1 VIHTPSERAETIDQI
16 KKEHAVMEGM
26 RQGTIP
32 VFKTPDSSCS
42 WQCPFFTMCELHQAR
57 GDVEEFKRTVYA
69 KRDPHAAYRPEL
81 DRKVA

>member
-1 VIHTPSERAETIDQI
+1 
-16 KKEHAVMEGM
+16 
-26 RQGTIP
+26 
-32 VFKTPDSSCS
+32 
-42 WQCPFFTMCELHQAR
+42 MCELHQAR